1 MKLKIGKQQR
11 KINQKKVGS
20 WGRKKIGKPPVTVIK
35 KETIRRR
42 HKPPMSRMRW
52 VLSL

>member
-1 MKLKIGKQQR
+1 MKFKIGKQQR
-11 KINQKKVGS
+11 KINQTKVGS
-20 WGRKKIGKPPVTVIK
+20 WGRKTIGKPPATVTK
-35 KETIRRR
+35 KETIRR